1 MKPIHAS
8 VILALHCEDDIIR
21 GRAKAFIVNNKGS
34 LVMDF
39 YNIGVCDHIIWE
51 YFKDDNLQAAYWPF
65 LDLLQTRHIRRSPK
79 SSDLIMYN
87 AIDTAPSL
95 VFEDDL
101 EALYKESLKLR
112 FTTDLLDKTCGW
124 ID

>member
-1 MKPIHAS
+1 MISIHSS
-8 VILALHCEDDIIR
+8 VILALHCEDDKVR
-21 GRAKAFIVNNKGS
+21 NLAKAFVVDNKGS

-51 YFKDDNLQAAYWPF
+51 YFKDDQLQNLYWPF
-65 LDLLQTRHIRRSPK
+65 LDLLQTRHIQRSPK
-79 SSDLIMYN
+79 SSDFIMYN
-87 AIDTAPSL
+87 AIEPASGL